1 MSFLIAIFLRAEA
14 RSWAAPNLFAE
25 SISALAST
33 NFATKNSRVRE
44 VYMYIMRIMK
54 SRNPN
59 SKGHSIRDTSTLEM
73 YSTLLRIKKVKIS
86 CLFRWLISCPITAF
100 NSFSLSLVNNPVVK
114 IIVENLEESIS
125 KWLYIEYKNL
135 ARLVGKENVLFTNIK
150 GEYEYRCMK
159 KITDNVFKESISS
172 LTFKESRLIVLDP
185 DAYEPLKTTDF
196 TGDTIVLIGGIM
208 GDFPPKHRTRLEIS
222 SKIKNENFK
231 EVIFRNLGSGQFP
244 IDMAGLVALMVFNGT
259 ELEKIDII
267 YGLEIEVGKNNSIYL
282 PYAYPLIEGKPAISE
297 EEIEYLK
304 KRIIEDEINLII
316 NQG

>member
-1 MSFLIAIFLRAEA
+1 M
-14 RSWAAPNLFAE
+14 N
-25 SISALAST
+25 
-33 NFATKNSRVRE
+33 
-44 VYMYIMRIMK
+44 
-54 SRNPN
+54 
-59 SKGHSIRDTSTLEM
+59 
-73 YSTLLRIKKVKIS
+73 KKRGI
-86 CLFRWLISCPITAF
+86 
-100 NSFSLSLVNNPVVK
+100 K

-185 DAYEPLKTTDF
+185 DACEPLKTTDF

>member
-1 MSFLIAIFLRAEA
+1 M
-14 RSWAAPNLFAE
+14 N
-25 SISALAST
+25 
-33 NFATKNSRVRE
+33 
-44 VYMYIMRIMK
+44 
-54 SRNPN
+54 
-59 SKGHSIRDTSTLEM
+59 
-73 YSTLLRIKKVKIS
+73 KKRGI
-86 CLFRWLISCPITAF
+86 
-100 NSFSLSLVNNPVVK
+100 K

-304 KRIIEDEINLII
+304 KRIKEI
-316 NQG
+316 

>member
-1 MSFLIAIFLRAEA
+1 M
-14 RSWAAPNLFAE
+14 N
-25 SISALAST
+25 
-33 NFATKNSRVRE
+33 
-44 VYMYIMRIMK
+44 
-54 SRNPN
+54 
-59 SKGHSIRDTSTLEM
+59 
-73 YSTLLRIKKVKIS
+73 KKRGI
-86 CLFRWLISCPITAF
+86 
-100 NSFSLSLVNNPVVK
+100 K

>member
-1 MSFLIAIFLRAEA
+1 M
-14 RSWAAPNLFAE
+14 N
-25 SISALAST
+25 
-33 NFATKNSRVRE
+33 
-44 VYMYIMRIMK
+44 
-54 SRNPN
+54 
-59 SKGHSIRDTSTLEM
+59 
-73 YSTLLRIKKVKIS
+73 KKRGI
-86 CLFRWLISCPITAF
+86 
-100 NSFSLSLVNNPVVK
+100 K

-185 DAYEPLKTTDF
+185 DACEPLKTTDF

-231 EVIFRNLGSGQFP
+231 EVILRNLGSGQFP